1 MSKKFEY
8 MKNVA
13 FYSEQKPELLAKV
26 LSGLVSDV
34 ATSVVI
40 EGKTS
45 INIPESSSVT
55 EDYTAKLFSQFGD
68 VMDSTSMTW
77 AVVATGTGVSILNG
91 TLTVESTATDTEVT
105 ITATKSGKQ
114 GSIKVTLVPAND

>member
-1 MSKKFEY
+1 MSKKFEF
-8 MKNVA
+8 MKNAA

-34 ATSVVI
+34 ATSVAI
-40 EGKTS
+40 SGKTS

-55 EDYTAKLFSQFGD
+55 ENYTAKLLSQFGD
-68 VMDSTSMTW
+68 EMDSTSMTW
-77 AVVATGTGVSILNG
+77 AVTATGSGVSISDG
-91 TLTVESTATDTEVT
+91 VLTVASTATDSEVT

-114 GSIKVTLVPAND
+114 GSLKVTLVPANA